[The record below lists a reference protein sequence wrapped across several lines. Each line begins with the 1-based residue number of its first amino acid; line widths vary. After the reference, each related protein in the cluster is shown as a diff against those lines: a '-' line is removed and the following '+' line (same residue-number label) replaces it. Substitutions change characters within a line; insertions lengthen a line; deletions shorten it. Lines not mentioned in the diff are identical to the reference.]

1 MSRET
6 PIPNNMPSGLRG
18 SSRRGDDV
26 QSLYAST
33 TTVRMVNMLQVLRV
47 NSEKIASGSYVFTF
61 IEIVVSESTS
71 CHFPKSQSCRC
82 QRHQGSSFSFK
93 SRCTSFIR
101 SCQREGYIRRRLKL
115 SRMSSSLL
123 FNSRYFLSLRVT
135 ATVLFIVPLLPWLIC
150 GQVLSMSLDICVISS
165 PSSSPVC
172 LPGDLVV

>member
-6 PIPNNMPSGLRG
+6 SIPNNMPSGLRG

-71 CHFPKSQSCRC
+71 CHFPKSQSCR

-93 SRCTSFIR
+93 SRCTSFIG

-135 ATVLFIVPLLPWLIC
+135 ATVLFIVALLPWLIC